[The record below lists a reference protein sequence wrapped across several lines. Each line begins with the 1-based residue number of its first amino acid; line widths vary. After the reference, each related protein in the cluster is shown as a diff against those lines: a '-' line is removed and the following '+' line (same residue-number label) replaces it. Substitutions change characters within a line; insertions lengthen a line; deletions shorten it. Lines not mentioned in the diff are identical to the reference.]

1 LGDAEVEDEMAC
13 SDARPAG
20 LRAEAAEEGGG
31 ITRDSAEVPV
41 ERRAEVVRGDT
52 PRGVSTKA
60 GDAES
65 GGALKAWKEMEGRRG
80 ELDKLSVAI

>member
-1 LGDAEVEDEMAC
+1 MAC
-13 SDARPAG
+13 SDAKAAG

-31 ITRDSAEVPV
+31 MTRDSAEVPV
-41 ERRAEVVRGDT
+41 EKRADVVRGET
-52 PRGVSTKA
+52 PRGVSIKA

-80 ELDKLSVAI
+80 ELATLSLAS

>member
-13 SDARPAG
+13 SDARATG

-31 ITRDSAEVPV
+31 ITRDSAEVP
-41 ERRAEVVRGDT
+41 ERRVDVVRGDT

-80 ELDKLSVAI
+80 ELDKLSLAI

>member
-1 LGDAEVEDEMAC
+1 MGDAEVEDEMAC
-13 SDARPAG
+13 SDVRAAG

-41 ERRAEVVRGDT
+41 ERRAGVVRGDT
-52 PRGVSTKA
+52 PRGVSTNE

-80 ELDKLSVAI
+80 ELDKLSLAI

>member
-1 LGDAEVEDEMAC
+1 VEDEIAC
-13 SDARPAG
+13 SDARAAG

-31 ITRDSAEVPV
+31 MTRDSAEVPV
-41 ERRAEVVRGDT
+41 EKRADVVRGET

-65 GGALKAWKEMEGRRG
+65 GGDLKAWKEMEGRRG
-80 ELDKLSVAI
+80 ELATLSFAS